1 MNTAAL
7 HDRDLDTLE
16 ALISS
21 RIREFQ
27 VCALLDLLESIGYAP
42 EDVEFRGH
50 RARGPQP
57 TLIHTIT
64 FPARVEPERAG
75 GKVVVSVNLG
85 LLSCRS
91 PLPTYFQRF
100 FNDIDSHDAVLELLH
115 TLDRSLLQTR
125 LARERPERAIA
136 DWPQTQRDFLRVF
149 GLDAPIGLSWL
160 FRTVFPELG
169 VVVRRITNDYA
180 IPFVGAMLG
189 VSELGACSFGDRTN
203 IGVHDM
209 EVTLICEDAEYAD
222 ATPWIAEGNRRLRTV
237 VFPLLD
243 EICMMLTV
251 VFVLMDRGTSA
262 HVSPRS
268 YAGYDPM
275 WPDEAIGRPP
285 DPPTRIELYRGALP
299 RLEPDTQVLE
309 HFLGHELRACVSVPA
324 GGHSTPVPGVLGRA
338 IELPVVC
345 EVAPW
350 RHAYVATVHWSA
362 RAWYRE
368 EPHAIALTCEGV
380 VKTSPTARAHPRLWT
395 LLRDAGRA
403 RIADRLTHG
412 VLATVDSDRVTA
424 ELIEQLIDAHA
435 DEQLHALSL
444 SEAAPMGMW
453 DDDAWARFAQWNAR
467 EPTSHARGRDD
478 ARARSLA

>member
-1 MNTAAL
+1 MPTAAR
-7 HDRDLDTLE
+7 HGPDLDALE

-21 RIREFQ
+21 RIREFE
-27 VCALLDLLESIGYAP
+27 VCALLDLLGSIGYAP
-42 EDVEFRGH
+42 EDIEFRGH

-57 TLIHTIT
+57 TLIHTID
-64 FPARVEPERAG
+64 FPPRVEPERAG
-75 GKVVVSVNLG
+75 GKVVVIVNLG

-115 TLDRSLLQTR
+115 TLDRSLLHVR

-136 DWPQTQRDFLRVF
+136 DWPRTCRDFLRVF

-160 FRTVFPELG
+160 FRAVFPELG
-169 VVVRRITNDYA
+169 VVVRRIANDYA
-180 IPFVGAMLG
+180 IPFVGATLG
-189 VSELGACSFGDRTN
+189 LSELGACSFGDRTN

-209 EVTLICEDAEYAD
+209 EVVLICEDAEFAD

-243 EICMMLTV
+243 EICMTLTV
-251 VFVLMDRGTSA
+251 VFVLMDRGTTA

-275 WPDEAIGRPP
+275 WPDEVSLRPP
-285 DPPTRIELYRGALP
+285 DPPSRIELYRGALP
-299 RLEPDTQVLE
+299 RLEPDAQVLE
-309 HFLGHELRACVSVPA
+309 HLLGHDRLARVSIPP
-324 GGHSTPVPGVLGRA
+324 GKHTTPIPGVLGRA
-338 IELPVVC
+338 IELQLVC
-345 EVAPW
+345 EVAGR
-350 RHAYVATVHWSA
+350 RHGYVATVHWSA

-380 VKTSPTARAHPRLWT
+380 VKTSPTARTHPRLWT
-395 LLRDAGRA
+395 LLRDAGRD

-412 VLATVDSDRVTA
+412 VLATVDSDRVTV
-424 ELIEQLIDAHA
+424 ELIEQLIDANA
-435 DEQLHALSL
+435 DEQLHALAL
-444 SEAAPMGMW
+444 SEAAPMSMW
-453 DDDAWARFAQWNAR
+453 DDDAWARFATWSAR
-467 EPTSHARGRDD
+467 EPMAFGGLGDE
-478 ARARSLA
+478 RARSSA